1 MAFDAESIYAMALL
15 SPDRKLAFESLGR
28 MMEADVDLNPNAA
41 TCQVCKLEQATQL
54 PCTSFSQINDK
65 VVHTGMAAD

>member
-41 TCQVCKLEQATQL
+41 TC
-54 PCTSFSQINDK
+54 
-65 VVHTGMAAD
+65 